1 MKFKEYFITFLINI
15 IFVKHVVNVQ
25 DNVETAQNHE
35 ESALSELFFS
45 NLEEDYKSISNLE
58 ITPEI
63 QNVISNRYR
72 SFKDSR
78 RKKSNEGNREKRSTR
93 DIGEFYQN
101 SFY

>member
-25 DNVETAQNHE
+25 HNFEKAQNHE

-45 NLEEDYKSISNLE
+45 NLEEDYKRISNQE
-58 ITPEI
+58 VTPEV

-78 RKKSNEGNREKRSTR
+78 KKQSNEGNRGKRSTR
-93 DIGEFYQN
+93 DIGEFY
-101 SFY
+101 